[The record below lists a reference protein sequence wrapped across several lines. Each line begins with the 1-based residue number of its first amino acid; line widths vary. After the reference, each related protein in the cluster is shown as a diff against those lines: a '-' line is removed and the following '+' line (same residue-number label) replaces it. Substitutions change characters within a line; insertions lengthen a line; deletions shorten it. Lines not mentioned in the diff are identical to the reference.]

1 MNRPVMIGIL
11 TGCIIS
17 IYGISLYHTHQVT
30 RQMIGR
36 LTATEEAAR
45 AQKTAQ
51 AAEQTE
57 QLQLFW
63 EEKEKVLMLYIRH
76 NELDQVANNLAQMAG
91 LIESGDSAA
100 FYAKLDQTEFLVQHI
115 FESELPL
122 WKNIL

>member
-1 MNRPVMIGIL
+1 MNRPAIIGIL
-11 TGCIIS
+11 SGCIIG

-30 RQMIGR
+30 QQMIDR
-36 LTATEEAAR
+36 LTVAQEAAK
-45 AQKTAQ
+45 AEETAL
-51 AAEQTE
+51 AAEQAE

-76 NELDQVANNLAQMAG
+76 NELDQVANNLAQLEA

-100 FYAKLDQTEFLVQHI
+100 FYAKLDQTEHLVQHI